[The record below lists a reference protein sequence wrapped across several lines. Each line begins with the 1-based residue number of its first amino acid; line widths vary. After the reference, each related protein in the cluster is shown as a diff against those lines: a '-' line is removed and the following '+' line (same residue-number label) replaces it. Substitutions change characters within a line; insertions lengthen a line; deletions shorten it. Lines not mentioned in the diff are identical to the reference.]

1 MGIISNHNFTFK
13 KGKHMKLNR
22 VIILISLTLCLFYHD
37 IIFADTQIRKGKIK
51 GIVTDADTKAP
62 LVGANVMIKDSQRGA
77 ATDENGMFVINE
89 VPIGNYIIQ
98 FNYMGY
104 KDYIKTDIIVR
115 SKRITYCNVE
125 LNPSVMETD
134 VIVVSSGY
142 FSKTEDSPTS
152 TVNFSAEEIRRAP
165 GSAGDVSRIIFGL
178 PSVAKVS
185 DAQNALIV
193 RGGSSFETGFYIDN
207 IEVPNINHYPEYGSS
222 GGPIGMLNV
231 DLIKDVNFYSGGFSS
246 IYNDKMSAVM
256 ELSFREG
263 NRDEYDGQLD
273 FSFAGAGLVGEGP
286 IGSGK
291 GSWLLTLRKS
301 YLDLIVEAIG
311 QSKNAVPNYGDMQ
324 AKIVY
329 DLNTN
334 HKITFL
340 DILGIDEIHNSRESA
355 LEDEMGAYSDYILL
369 KNTAGLNWRYLWNK
383 KGYSNTSFSHT
394 LTSFDYVSYDTRV
407 YRDSSFEKKIFDFKP
422 HEHEYKFRNINS
434 IILNT
439 NHKVQIGAEAKYLS
453 YYQDN
458 YYGEYN
464 DDIGR
469 EIPAFKIDDKLS
481 VTQFFGFFNYNWR
494 IVPKIAINPG
504 LSVSH
509 FTYNENTYL
518 SPRLNISYKM
528 SDKTNVYTATGL
540 YYQNLP
546 ISLLVQNESNKDLKD
561 PKAYHYIVGMSHLL
575 TENTK
580 LTIEVY
586 DKEYKNLPI
595 DPLLPTFCVLD
606 QIVRYGMYYN
616 PNLLEDSGTAYTR
629 GIEFMVQKKLA
640 QDIYGMI
647 SASYFR
653 AKYRDYNGFWRNRDY
668 DNRLTLNFE
677 GGYKPNNKWEFSLR
691 WIYAGGRPYTPFDE
705 GASETISRGVYDA
718 SFTNENRLPDYHSLD
733 IRCDRRYNFS
743 GSNLIMY
750 FAIWNTYGRNNISM
764 YYWDGMKNKKVAVKQ
779 WSLLPIFG
787 LEFEF

>member
-1 MGIISNHNFTFK
+1 MAY
-13 KGKHMKLNR
+13 
-22 VIILISLTLCLFYHD
+22 LIVCLFYRD
-37 IIFADTQIRKGKIK
+37 TLYADTHIRNGKIK
-51 GIVTDADTKAP
+51 GIVIDTDSKAP
-62 LVGANVMIKDSQRGA
+62 LAGANVMIKDSQLGA
-77 ATDENGMFVINE
+77 ATDENGMFLIDN
-89 VPIGNYIIQ
+89 VPIGSYVIQ
-98 FNYMGY
+98 FNYIGY
-104 KDYIKTDIIVR
+104 LDYMKTDVIVR

-125 LNPSVMETD
+125 LSPSVMETD
-134 VIVVSSGY
+134 AIVVSSGF

-246 IYNDKMSAVM
+246 IYNDKMSAIM

-263 NRDEYDGQLD
+263 NREEYDGQLD

-286 IGSGK
+286 IALGK

-311 QSKNAVPNYGDMQ
+311 QSVNAVPNYGDMQ
-324 AKIVY
+324 TKLVY
-329 DLNTN
+329 DITAN

-340 DILGIDEIHNSRESA
+340 DILGIDEIHNSRKSA

-369 KNTAGLNWRYLWNK
+369 SNTAGLNWQYLWNK

-422 HEHEYKFRNINS
+422 QQHEFKFRNINS
-434 IILNT
+434 IILNPD
-439 NHKVQIGAEAKYLS
+439 HKLQLGVEAKYLS

-458 YYGEYN
+458 YYGNYN

-469 EIPAFKIDDKLS
+469 EIPAFKIGDDLS
-481 VTQFFGFFNYNWR
+481 ITQFFGFINYNWH
-494 IVPKIAINPG
+494 ILSKIIINPG
-504 LSVSH
+504 LSISH
-509 FTYNENTYL
+509 FTYNKSTNL
-518 SPRLNISYKM
+518 SPRLNISYRI
-528 SDKTNVYTATGL
+528 SNKTNVYAATGM
-540 YYQNLP
+540 YYQNPP
-546 ISLLVQNESNKDLKD
+546 ISLLVQNESNKDLKY
-561 PKAYHYIVGMSHLL
+561 PKAYHYIVGTSHLF

-606 QIVRYGMYYN
+606 QMVRYGMYYN
-616 PNLLEDSGTAYTR
+616 PNPLEDTGVAYTR
-629 GIEFMVQKKLA
+629 GIEMMIQKKLA

-653 AKYRDYNGFWRNRDY
+653 AKYRDYNGVWRNRDY
-668 DNRLTLNFE
+668 DNRLTFNAE

-705 GASETISRGVYDA
+705 DASEAISLGVYN
-718 SFTNENRLPDYHSLD
+718 SNLTNENRLPDYHCLD
-733 IRCDRRYNFS
+733 LRCDRRYNFS

-764 YYWDGMKNKKVAVKQ
+764 YYWDGMKNKKVAIKQ